1 MEIHN
6 LITTEQMKYL
16 KFKHFWYMKFP
27 TVTFYQNE
35 ILELTLQIKRYS
47 EVITL
52 GYWKLDRYNLPTN
65 P

>member
-1 MEIHN
+1 
-6 LITTEQMKYL
+6 
-16 KFKHFWYMKFP
+16 MKFP

-52 GYWKLDRYNLPTN
+52 GY
-65 P
+65 